1 MVRQRSR
8 VNVTEIISEGNELGF
23 ISVAMCTFNGS
34 RFLPSQLASIAAQD
48 RPPDELVV
56 CDDGSSDGCDEILKD
71 FCRCA
76 PFSTQVVVNDK
87 TLGSTKNFEKA
98 VSLCRGEIV
107 VLADQDD
114 LWYRHKLKR
123 IEEAF
128 LRSSAI
134 AVFSDAD
141 LMDEQSRLLGLRLW
155 ETFSFS
161 SGEQRRFANGQAFNI
176 LLKRPLVTGA
186 TLAFRK
192 KCFDLLSPIPANY
205 VHDRWLSFLFAI
217 IGRYQ
222 LVLDPLIKYRLH
234 KGQQMGPGGL
244 TLRDRIAKA
253 RTIGPGSYLEEIEQY
268 RQLYERLEER
278 RTSFPHSE
286 RSLEEIQRKISHLR
300 HRVRLRNTS
309 AARASMVLQEMFNG
323 GYWRY
328 ADGWKSIVKDLVLR

>member
-1 MVRQRSR
+1 
-8 VNVTEIISEGNELGF
+8 
-23 ISVAMCTFNGS
+23 MCTFNGS
-34 RFLPSQLASIAAQD
+34 RFLPSQLESIAAQD
-48 RPPDELVV
+48 RLPDELLV
-56 CDDGSSDGCDEILKD
+56 CDDGSSDGCGEILKE

-76 PFSTQVVVNDK
+76 PFSTQVVINDE

-98 VSLCRGEIV
+98 VSLCRGGIV

-114 LWYRHKLKR
+114 LWYPHKLKR
-123 IEEAF
+123 IEETF
-128 LRSSAI
+128 LQSSAVV

-141 LMDEQSRLLGLRLW
+141 LIDEESRLLGMRLW

-161 SGEQRRFANGQAFNI
+161 SGDQRKFANGEAFDI

-192 KCFDLLSPIPANY
+192 RYFDLLSPIPANY

-217 IGRYQ
+217 LGRYE
-222 LVLDPLIKYRLH
+222 LVPDPLIQYRLH
-234 KGQQMGPGGL
+234 KGQQMGPGSL

-253 RTIGPGSYLEEIEQY
+253 RTIGPRSYLQEIEQY
-268 RQLYERLEER
+268 RLLYERLEER
-278 RTSFPHSE
+278 CASFPHSE
-286 RSLEEIQRKISHLR
+286 RALQEIERKISHLR
-300 HRVRLRNTS
+300 HRVRLRSTS
-309 AARASMVLQEMFNG
+309 AARTPMILQEMFNG